1 MTAAW
6 RRASWVVPPLF
17 CIIFYWYGL
26 KCWFRQDD
34 FAWLQLTGK
43 VHGWG
48 DLWGALFAPLA
59 QGTIRPWSERA
70 FFMALYSLFGLN
82 ALPFRICVFLTQIA
96 NLTLIRCVAQ
106 RITGSA
112 AAGFW
117 AAMLWLANPALFDV
131 MTWSAVYNQVLCGF
145 FVLLAFYFLL
155 RYIETGDKRF
165 NTAQWIVFLL
175 GFGALE
181 LNVVYPALAAL
192 YTLLCARG
200 YFRRALRLLI
210 PSVVFAVIHR
220 SVQPVTDVSVYAMR
234 FDSSMLRTFS
244 RYLFWARGAD
254 HYGSPNPDLT
264 WMWLAGAVLILASLA
279 AFAATQAMRS
289 KLAGLFL
296 LAWFVILLLPVL
308 PLYEHIEEYYLT
320 LPILGLTMLGGW
332 GLAAA
337 WESRVIWKIASAA
350 LLLIYLTP
358 LPAIRAAVRSRYQL
372 TRKIERVVMG
382 VEEAHRLHP
391 DRVILL
397 TDVDDDL
404 FWNAIL
410 DDPFGLAGV
419 SDVYISPESESMLTP
434 HPELGDIRK
443 FVLPAAVTLDGLNS
457 GKVVVYSTAADQ
469 LKNVTGFYQ
478 AASRSHLRREVP
490 RRVDVANELLEYL
503 LGNTWYGSEE
513 GHRWMAKKATVRLG
527 GPTNPG
533 QRLYLS
539 GYCAKAQLEKGPL
552 ALTVRVDGR
561 ALPAAR
567 IQPGAEPFEFS
578 FALPDELV
586 GKESVEVAIEVG
598 RTFTAGAD
606 KRELGVAFGV
616 FEIR

>member
-1 MTAAW
+1 MTPAW
-6 RRASWVVPPLF
+6 RRASWAIPPLF
-17 CIIFYWYGL
+17 CVIFYWYGL

-34 FAWLQLTGK
+34 FAWLQLSGK

-48 DLWGALFAPLA
+48 GLWRAMFAPLA

-70 FFMALYSLFGLN
+70 FFMGFYSLFGLN
-82 ALPFRICVFLTQIA
+82 ALPFRICVFLTQIV
-96 NLTLIRCVAQ
+96 NLTLIRAVAQ

-117 AAMLWLANPALFDV
+117 AASLWLVNPVLFDV

-155 RYIETGDKRF
+155 RYIETGDRRF
-165 NTAQWIVFLL
+165 NIAQWIVFLL

-181 LNVVYPALAAL
+181 LNVVYPALAGC
-192 YTLLCARG
+192 YTLLCARS
-200 YFRRALRLLI
+200 YFRRTLPLFV
-210 PSVVFAVIHR
+210 PSIVFAVIHR
-220 SVQPVTDVSVYAMR
+220 SVQPAADVSVYAMR
-234 FDSSMLRTFS
+234 FDSSILRTLA
-244 RYLFWARGAD
+244 RYLIWARGAD
-254 HYGSPNPDLT
+254 HYGSPNPALT
-264 WMWLAGAVLILASLA
+264 WLWPVGTGLILAGLA
-279 AFAATQAMRS
+279 AFAATQALRG
-289 KLAGLFL
+289 KKAGLFF

-320 LPILGLTMLGGW
+320 LPTIGLAMLGGW

-337 WESRVIWKIASAA
+337 WDSRVTWRIASTA
-350 LLLIYLTP
+350 LLLIYLTS
-358 LPAIRAAVRSRYQL
+358 LPMIRTAVKSRYLL
-372 TRKIERVVMG
+372 TRKIERMVMG

-410 DDPFGLAGV
+410 DYPFGLAGV
-419 SDVYISPESESMLTP
+419 SDVFISPECESMLTP
-434 HPELGDIRK
+434 HPELGDIEK
-443 FVLPAAVTLDGLNS
+443 FVLPGAVTLDGLNS
-457 GKVVVYSTAADQ
+457 GKLVVYSTAGDQ
-469 LKNVTGFYQ
+469 LKNVTSFYQ
-478 AASRSHLRREVP
+478 AASRSHLRRDVP
-490 RRVDVANELLEYL
+490 RRVDVANELLDYL
-503 LGNTWYGSEE
+503 LGKTWYGSEE
-513 GHRWMAKKATVRLG
+513 GHRWMPKAATVRLG
-527 GPTNPG
+527 GPATAG

-552 ALTVRVDGR
+552 ALSVRVDGR
-561 ALPAAR
+561 ALPAVQ

-586 GKESVEVAIEVG
+586 GKESVEVAVEVG
-598 RTFTAGAD
+598 RTFTAPGD
-606 KRELGVAFGV
+606 KRELGLAFGV